1 MNGRALFMV
10 IAMGVA
16 LSSSAQVGVNLL
28 KGVKAPDAKL
38 NDGVF
43 ASAPPLQSHSEQVY
57 SVFGWTPIYWDIDLG
72 KVQPIAAIRLHSDR
86 PEYACEGILVLGS
99 RDGVKWFII
108 TDLATPDCKSVQD
121 NGRLVYSDASIQTSA
136 RLLKFVLMRRD
147 LPTTF
152 FFDELEVF
160 AAQSEWK
167 TEQFIETPVVDV
179 KTAVEDALT
188 VIGARNR
195 LRKDADA
202 LRGILKDDEIQLVAL
217 EQITKEFPKVH
228 VSAAELFSS
237 VFPQNKA
244 HAELFRLYAAHLRSK
259 GTPTLS
265 VWSPYR
271 YVFPN
276 TFIKPANDFN
286 GLEFNMLQN
295 MTRSAIV
302 QILNSSDGAMTVNC
316 SFEGPQEVLDA
327 LELSWL
333 PWTDT
338 AEGIPVS
345 TILQPLPLKGKVELL
360 PGLMMRLWLNVDS
373 SKLSDGAYNASWH
386 IGDKSYPLR
395 IKVAKWPR
403 VGQRTSTE
411 PSLLVGSWDYTDKM
425 PTFGITNDN
434 LASAIGLMDRMHVNV
449 PWNANSIAIPK
460 PEDFDAVG
468 NFIGKIDSGMF
479 EAWLKSH
486 PGKPMYCCFINAE
499 ADTRVNI
506 GGHQLGSELFK
517 ACATS
522 WIRAWD
528 ARMQEIGM
536 TPGKVQ
542 WLLVDE
548 VSNDRKAE
556 IQLAWSRAFKAA
568 NPKVLRNWND
578 PLIDVREEKY
588 KEMLDLVDSLCVPHG
603 VESSA
608 EHWKVYQEYQKS
620 GKKLWSYLCNGPSRL
635 FDPFSYYKMH
645 GVSAWMN
652 GIVGIGFWAFG
663 DCGSAKPF
671 NEYTLHWAIFS
682 PACFDRTK
690 VYSTLALEAHR
701 EGVEDNEIL
710 RTLEERLPLFPEAE
724 REKGGAL
731 LENFKKYIRANTN
744 IHIKWYDAA
753 ASLDREKA
761 DWFID
766 EAIKMLGQF

>member
-1 MNGRALFMV
+1 
-10 IAMGVA
+10 MGVA
-16 LSSSAQVGVNLL
+16 LSSSAQFGVNLL
-28 KGVKAPDAKL
+28 KGVKMPDAKL

-43 ASAPPLQSHSEQVY
+43 SAALPLQSHPEQVY

-86 PEYACEGILVLGS
+86 PDCACEGILVLGS
-99 RDGVKWFII
+99 RDGEKWFKI
-108 TDLATPDCKSVQD
+108 TDIATPEHKVVQD

-167 TEQFIETPVVDV
+167 PEQFIEMPVVDV

-195 LRKDADA
+195 LRKDADS
-202 LRGILKDDEIQLVAL
+202 LRAILKDDTAQLVEL
-217 EQITKEFPKVH
+217 EQITKVFPKVN

-237 VFPQNKA
+237 CFPQNKS
-244 HAELFRLYAAHLRSK
+244 HAEQFRLYAAHLRSK
-259 GTPTLS
+259 GTPPLS

-271 YVFPN
+271 YVFPCA
-276 TFIKPANDFN
+276 FMQPANDFN
-286 GLEFNMLQN
+286 GLDFNMLQN
-295 MTRSAIV
+295 MTRSALV
-302 QILNSSDGAMTVNC
+302 QILNSSDVVMSVNC

-373 SKLSDGAYNASWH
+373 SKLKEGTYNIIWY
-386 IGDKSYPLR
+386 IGDKRHPLR
-395 IKVAKWPR
+395 IKVVKWPTVR
-403 VGQRTSTE
+403 QRTPTE

-434 LASAIGLMDRMHVNV
+434 LASAIELMDRMHVNV

-460 PEDFDAVG
+460 PEDFDAEG

-479 EAWLKSH
+479 EVWLKSR
-486 PGKPMYCCFINAE
+486 PDKPMYCCFINTEAE
-499 ADTRVNI
+499 TRVNI
-506 GGHQLGSELFK
+506 GGHKLGSELFM

-528 ARMQEIGM
+528 VRMQELGM

-548 VSNDRKAE
+548 VSSDRKAE

-588 KEMLDLVDSLCVPHG
+588 KEMLELVDSLCVPHG
-603 VESSA
+603 IESSA

-652 GIVGIGFWAFG
+652 NIVGIGFWAFG

-682 PACFDRTK
+682 PACFDKTK

-710 RTLEERLPLFPEAE
+710 RMLEKRLPFFPEAE
-724 REKGGAL
+724 RERGYTL

-766 EAIKMLGQF
+766 EAIKMLSQF